1 MIFPENRYPLFGIML
16 WAQAGRQRRFDRDHD
31 TETTMMNRR
40 DFVIH
45 GLASAPLWTAL
56 PGPAWPQGHYPERPI
71 RLIVPRSAGGVV
83 DMVARQWAEAV
94 RSRLGAVVIENQGG
108 GGGTIGTMNAA
119 HAPADGYTLL
129 LGSTSDLVLNP
140 AITPQLQYA
149 ATDFA
154 SIALVAIS
162 VAAIMV
168 NPSVPAR
175 TLQEFV
181 AYAKANPG
189 KLSYGSAGVGT
200 MSNLA
205 GELFKQL
212 AGLPDIVHI
221 PYKGAAGSYPDL
233 ISGQIPMVAANIS
246 EQTIELHRAGKIR
259 ILAVTTEKRLA
270 SAPELPTAADAGYP
284 DLIAQLFMGLFA
296 PAATPAAVIAQ
307 LAAVTGEVMGDKELQ
322 GKLVSQ
328 GFEPVLDSGP
338 EKTAQ
343 YLKAEVARWTPILKA
358 SGMKPG

>member
-1 MIFPENRYPLFGIML
+1 
-16 WAQAGRQRRFDRDHD
+16 
-31 TETTMMNRR
+31 MMNRR
-40 DFVIH
+40 DFVIY
-45 GLASAPLWTAL
+45 GLASAPLCAAL
-56 PGPAWPQGHYPERPI
+56 PGTAWSQGHYPERPI

-83 DMVARQWAEAV
+83 DVVARQWAEAV
-94 RSRLGAVVIENQGG
+94 RLPLGSVVIENQGG
-108 GGGTIGTMNAA
+108 GGGTIGTTNAA
-119 HAPADGYTLL
+119 HAAADGYTLL

-149 ATDFA
+149 VTDFA
-154 SIALVAIS
+154 SIAIVAIS

-221 PYKGAAGSYPDL
+221 PYKGASGSYPDL

-259 ILAVTTEKRLA
+259 ILALATEKRLGG
-270 SAPELPTAADAGYP
+270 APDLPTAAEAGYP

-296 PAATPAAVIAQ
+296 PAATPAPVIAR
-307 LAAVTGEVMGDKELQ
+307 LAAVTHEAMADKELQ
-322 GKLVSQ
+322 GKLVSS

-338 EKTAQ
+338 EKTTQ

>member
-1 MIFPENRYPLFGIML
+1 
-16 WAQAGRQRRFDRDHD
+16 
-31 TETTMMNRR
+31 MMNRR
-40 DFVIH
+40 DFLIH
-45 GLASAPLWTAL
+45 GLASAPLCAAL
-56 PGPAWPQGHYPERPI
+56 PGRAWSPGHYPERPI

-83 DMVARQWAEAV
+83 DVVARQWAEAV

-119 HAPADGYTLL
+119 HAAADGYTLL

-149 ATDFA
+149 VTDFA
-154 SIALVAIS
+154 SIAIIAIS

-168 NPSVPAR
+168 TPSVPAR
-175 TLQEFV
+175 TLQELV

-189 KLSYGSAGVGT
+189 KLSYGSAGFGT

-205 GELFKQL
+205 GELFKRL
-212 AGLPDIVHI
+212 AGLPDIVHV
-221 PYKGAAGSYPDL
+221 PYKGASGAYPDL

-259 ILAVTTEKRLA
+259 VLAVATEKRLA
-270 SAPELPTAADAGYP
+270 GAPELPTAAEAGYP

-296 PAATPAAVIAQ
+296 PAATPAPVIAR
-307 LAAVTGEVMGDKELQ
+307 LAAVTHEAMADKELQ
-322 GKLVSQ
+322 GKLVSS

-338 EKTAQ
+338 EKTTQ
-343 YLKAEVARWTPILKA
+343 YLKAEVARWTPILKET
-358 SGMKPG
+358 GMKPG